1 MIILKG
7 STSIMNFK
15 MHLSRKLLTAMAAY
29 STKVS
34 LNEVV
39 IASAVRTPIG
49 SFRGS
54 LSSLS
59 ATELGAVAVKGAI
72 ERAGIPKEEI
82 KEVYMGN
89 VCAAYLG
96 QAPARQA
103 VIFAG
108 MPKSTICTTINKVC
122 SSGMKSIM
130 LAAQGLQTGAQD
142 VMLAGGMESMS
153 NVPFYLKRGETSYG
167 GMQLVDGIVYDGLTD
182 VYNKFHMG
190 NCAENTAKKLGI
202 SRQEQDDYAISSY
215 KKSAAAYESKAFV
228 DELIP
233 VSVPQKRGAPPV
245 LFSEDEEYKKV
256 NFEKFNKLSTVFQK
270 ENGTVTAGNA
280 STLND
285 GAAALVLMTAEAAQR
300 LNVKPLARII
310 GFADGECDPID
321 FPIAPAVAIPKLL
334 EKTGVNKDDVA
345 LWEINEAFS
354 VVAVANQKM
363 LNLDPSKLNVHGGG
377 VSLGHPIG
385 MSGSRIVVHLCHALK
400 KGEKGVAAIC
410 NGGGGASSIMIEKLA
425 EAIDGPPVLT
435 FYTKDPCQLCD
446 IVMEELSPYKDKL
459 IIEKIDITK
468 KENVRWLRLYRHD
481 IPVLFLNGKFLCMH
495 RLNHGLLER
504 RLQIIEQEKI
514 NN

>member
-1 MIILKG
+1 MLILKG
-7 STSIMNFK
+7 SSLISVK
-15 MHLSRKLLTAMAAY
+15 ICAPRKFLQAMAAY
-29 STKVS
+29 SSKVS

-54 LSSLS
+54 LASLS
-59 ATELGAVAVKGAI
+59 ASELGAVAVKSAI
-72 ERAGIPKEEI
+72 ERAGIPKEEV
-82 KEVYMGN
+82 KEVYIGN
-89 VCAAYLG
+89 VCSANLG

-108 MPKSTICTTINKVC
+108 LPKSTICTTVNKVC

-167 GMQLVDGIVYDGLTD
+167 GMQLVDGIVHDGLTD

-190 NCAENTAKKLGI
+190 NCAENTAKKMNI
-202 SRQEQDDYAISSY
+202 SRQDQDDYAISSY
-215 KKSAAAYESKAFV
+215 KKSAAAYEAKAFA
-228 DELIP
+228 DELVP
-233 VSVPQKRGAPPV
+233 VPVPQKRGAAPV
-245 LFSEDEEYKKV
+245 IFAEDEEYKRV
-256 NFEKFNKLSTVFQK
+256 NFEKFNKLATVFQR

-285 GAAALVLMTAEAAQR
+285 GAAALVLMTREATER
-300 LNVKPLARII
+300 LKVTPIARVV

-334 EKTGVNKDDVA
+334 EKTGVKKEDVA

-354 VVAVANQKM
+354 VVAVANKKM
-363 LNLDPSKLNVHGGG
+363 LDIDASKINVHGGA

-385 MSGSRIVVHLCHALK
+385 MSGARIVVHLCHALK

-410 NGGGGASSIMIEKLA
+410 NGGGGASSIMIEKLSQ
-425 EAIDGPPVLT
+425 DTRPPVIT

-446 IVMEELSPYKDKL
+446 IVMEELEPYRNR
-459 IIEKIDITK
+459 IVIEKVDITQQG
-468 KENVRWLRLYRHD
+468 NVRWLRLYRHD
-481 IPVLFLNGKFLCMH
+481 IPVLFLNGHFLCMH
-495 RLNHGLLER
+495 RLNKTLLER
-504 RLQIIEQEKI
+504 RLQIIEEELAKE
-514 NN
+514 